1 MRIPQKYHKR
11 IILMFGIYFV
21 ISAVLGVYSTVIRL
35 NGHMVKIPKE
45 VLFESIISLEKC
57 AKKNVEKYY
66 DGKWKLVWITV
77 GYNKIDDH
85 VGKMRAY
92 FYYNDDTSNVRHT
105 CTVSMNSENY
115 VMKIEKSSDLK
126 KGSLEI
132 NLNEWNVDLDDIIEF
147 NDCGFEWDYFSF
159 GAYVNENNITPTIRI
174 YFSGTNDAVSYYLN
188 PIDRNMYRAY

>member
-1 MRIPQKYHKR
+1 
-11 IILMFGIYFV
+11 
-21 ISAVLGVYSTVIRL
+21 
-35 NGHMVKIPKE
+35 
-45 VLFESIISLEKC
+45 
-57 AKKNVEKYY
+57 
-66 DGKWKLVWITV
+66 
-77 GYNKIDDH
+77 
-85 VGKMRAY
+85 MRAY